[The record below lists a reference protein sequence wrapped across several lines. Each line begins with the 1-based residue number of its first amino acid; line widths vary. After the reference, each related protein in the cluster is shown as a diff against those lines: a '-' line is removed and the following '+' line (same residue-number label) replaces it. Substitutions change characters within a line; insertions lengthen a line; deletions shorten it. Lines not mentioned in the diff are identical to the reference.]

1 MFKGFL
7 IGFLFG
13 FVLHKG
19 GLIRYSRIIGTLLL
33 RDLKPMK
40 FMFTGLAVALLGYG
54 LSDLVG
60 WGIVPRV
67 NPYLGAAHLLGGVLF
82 GIGMATSGL

>member
-1 MFKGFL
+1 MFEGFL

-40 FMFTGLAVALLGYG
+40 FMFTGLAVAMLGYG
-54 LSDLVG
+54 LSELLG
-60 WGIVPRV
+60 LGITPRI
-67 NPYLGAAHLLGGVLF
+67 NPYIGAGHLLGGLLF
-82 GIGMATSGL
+82 GIGMAISGF

>member
-1 MFKGFL
+1 MFDGLL

-40 FMFTGLAVALLGYG
+40 FMFTGLAVAMLGYG
-54 LSDLVG
+54 LSELVG
-60 WGIVPRV
+60 LGIVPRV
-67 NPYLGAAHLLGGVLF
+67 NPYIGGQRPGRPLRPGPGVR
-82 GIGMATSGL
+82 

>member
-1 MFKGFL
+1 MFEGFL

-40 FMFTGLAVALLGYG
+40 FMFTGLAVAMLGYG
-54 LSDLVG
+54 LYRYRPWVAFAVCGLFLMAIG
-60 WGIVPRV
+60 
-67 NPYLGAAHLLGGVLF
+67 YLMRAR
-82 GIGMATSGL
+82 